1 MDCAVVYTSAALSD
15 LSEITAFIAA
25 DNANAAK
32 ALASRLVDLADS
44 LQRMP
49 ERGRLVRGEND
60 VRVLVLSPYLIFYRF
75 VGGDKRVEVLRFW
88 HGARDP
94 NTLAL

>member
-1 MDCAVVYTSAALSD
+1 MDCAVVYSEAALSD
-15 LSEITAFIAA
+15 LSEITAFIAV
-25 DNANAAK
+25 DNADAAG
-32 ALASRLVDLADS
+32 ALGNRLVDLAES

-49 ERGRLVRGEND
+49 ERGRSVRGQND

-75 VGGDKRVEVLRFW
+75 AGADNLVEVLRFW

-94 NTLAL
+94 DTLDL